1 MRKSILLP
9 VLALLAAVGGCS
21 SDNYSGSTTQPPP
34 PPPPPTPTLAGT
46 WTGTQTVTQIN
57 PPTQCV
63 SYNYAANRLN
73 RQENV
78 TAVFTVDGTTVQLT
92 WTFPFGTCTG
102 SGSLS
107 GANFDVQI
115 SQCTPVEHSMQCR
128 QDGNGALKTRFAS
141 FSSMRIQGTADAAFA
156 NITGTVNHRENTRGT
171 GGANTDPVSTVASLA
186 LHK

>member
-1 MRKSILLP
+1 MRKSTLLP
-9 VLALLAAVGGCS
+9 ALGLLAVVVGCS

-57 PPTQCV
+57 PATQCV
-63 SYNYAANRLN
+63 SYNYAQTRLN

-102 SGSLS
+102 TGSLS

-156 NITGTVNHRENTRGT
+156 NITGTVNHRESTRGT
-171 GGANTDPVSTVASLA
+171 GGANTDPVSTVASLQ